1 MPGTPRQEQLMRTAL
16 RLAARGRGQTSPNPL
31 GGAVVIDRRG
41 SVVGRGYHARAG
53 EAHAEIKALAAAG
66 RRARGATLYVNL
78 EPCSHQGKTGPC
90 TRAILDAGI
99 SRVVIGMKDPNP
111 LVNGKGIA
119 ALRRAG
125 VNVAAGVLEGE
136 CRRLNESFCCYM
148 ARRRPHVTFKSAV
161 TLDGHVAARTGDSRW
176 VTGPAALKEG
186 HKLRHTCDAIVVGV
200 GTVLIDDP
208 TLTCRGIRGGRDPI
222 RVVVDSRLRTPTTA
236 KVVAAAAGSSA
247 PTWIVTTARA
257 PRRQAAAL
265 EAAGARVMRLKSRAR
280 RVPIPAFLERLGD
293 EQVTS
298 ILLEGGPTLA
308 GSFWTAG
315 LVDRMV
321 AFVAPKVLG
330 DPAGLPMLAG
340 GAVPAMAAATDLDE
354 VAWRRVGADLM
365 LTGTPRFSR
374 ADRRR

>member
-31 GGAVVIDRRG
+31 VGAVVVDGRG

-78 EPCSHQGKTGPC
+78 EPCSHHGKTGPC
-90 TRAILDAGI
+90 ARAIIDAGI
-99 SRVVIGMKDPNP
+99 TTVVIGMKDPNP

-119 ALRRAG
+119 TLRRAG
-125 VNVAAGVLEGE
+125 VRVHTGVLEVE
-136 CRRLNESFCCYM
+136 SRRLNESFCCYM
-148 ARRRPHVTFKSAV
+148 DRRRPFVLFKSAV

-176 VTGPAALKEG
+176 VTGPEALKEG
-186 HKLRHTCDAIVVGV
+186 HKLRHACDAITVGV
-200 GTVLIDDP
+200 GTVMIDDP

-222 RVVVDSRLRTPTTA
+222 RVVVDSQLRTPPTA

-257 PRRQAAAL
+257 PKRQAAL
-265 EAAGARVMRLKSRAR
+265 EAAGARVVRLKSRAK
-280 RVPIPAFLERLGD
+280 RVPIPALLERLGA

-298 ILLEGGPTLA
+298 VLLEGGPTLA
-308 GSFWTAG
+308 GSFWSAG
-315 LVDRMV
+315 LVDRLV
-321 AFVAPKVLG
+321 AFIAPKVLG
-330 DPAGLPMLAG
+330 NPAGLPMLAG
-340 GAVPAMAAATDLDE
+340 GAVPAMAAATALDE
-354 VAWRRVGADLM
+354 VSWRRVGDNLM
-365 LTGTPRFSR
+365 LTGVPRLSPSSR
-374 ADRRR
+374 RG